1 MNDIDK
7 GFLIKQ
13 FGTAEPR
20 GDRERAI
27 LQKAIDTYGGEMQS
41 IVAIEEMAELQKE
54 LTKALRGNLNIG
66 GLVEEMADVAIMYRQ
81 LMIIYNI
88 DPAKLQQN
96 IDAKLLR
103 LKIRMAKKEA
113 GNGQNGND

>member
-7 GFLIKQ
+7 NFLIKQ
-13 FGTAEPR
+13 FGTVEPR

-81 LMIIYNI
+81 LLMIYNI
-88 DPAKLQQN
+88 DTDKLQKQ
-96 IDAKLLR
+96 IEAKLLR
-103 LKIRMAKKEA
+103 LKIRTAKY
-113 GNGQNGND
+113 GG